1 MKTYSNKNGLIKTGA
16 DPCVLKYKDVY
27 YLYCTADT
35 SVSDCGIPVYKSTDL
50 VNWNGPCGNAPGG
63 LALHKND
70 VWGEKWFWAG
80 EVIEKNG
87 KFYMYPTAEEHLIAA
102 VSDSPL
108 GPFKQEIKKPMH
120 DFREI
125 DAGAFNDDNGK
136 SYFYFVRFD
145 DGNIIFAAEFN
156 DDMISIKEDTVIE
169 CIRPEL
175 PWEKGPYEPHWP
187 VTEGPYTFKRNG
199 YYYLVYTAN
208 HFLSKEYSIGYATS
222 KSPLGPWKKNE
233 LPIIKCSDEVN
244 GPGNGMFIES
254 PDGSETF
261 LVYHVHCDLENPT
274 PRKLAIDRVYFEKN
288 PDGGADIIK
297 VNGPTI
303 DEQPM
308 PSR

>member
-1 MKTYSNKNGLIKTGA
+1 MKTYNNSKGIISPCA
-16 DPCVLKYKDVY
+16 DPCLLKHEGVY
-27 YLYCTADT
+27 YLYCT
-35 SVSDCGIPVYKSTDL
+35 SDNNSDIGIPVYKSTDL
-50 VNWNGPCGNAPGG
+50 VNWEGPCGVGPDGM
-63 LALHKND
+63 ALHKDD

-80 EVIEKNG
+80 EVIEKNN
-87 KFYMYPTAEEHLIAA
+87 KFYIYPSVEEHLIAA

-125 DAGAFNDDNGK
+125 DAGAFTDDDGK

-145 DGNIIFAAEFN
+145 NANVIFAAEFN
-156 DDMISIKEDTVIE
+156 DDMISIKEETVTE

-175 PWEKGPYEPHWP
+175 PWEKGPYEPEWP

-199 YYYLVYTAN
+199 VYYLVYTAN

-222 KSPLGPWKKNE
+222 KSPLGPWEKYE
-233 LPIIKCSDEVN
+233 GSPIIKRSEKVN

-254 PDGSETF
+254 PDGSELF
-261 LVYHVHCDLENPT
+261 LAYHVHCDLENPT
-274 PRKLAIDRVYFEKN
+274 PRKLAIDRVRFEKN

-297 VNGPTI
+297 VDGPTV

-308 PSR
+308 PK